1 MLDNL
6 LDVIK
11 EEDVSEQLYHGLVG
25 VEVEENRIDKSGR
38 MSRQP
43 HPQILGSR
51 TFHPYLQSDFAEA
64 QSEII
69 TDPNPNIGGVLDQ
82 LDTLQTVLYRSLQG
96 EDRIWPLSMP
106 PRLDTSDIEFIKA
119 HFGRPAYAEYRQYLL
134 DKYGVCSKIITGVH
148 LNYSIPDPVINR
160 LYAHYEN
167 EYPNVTDFRNALY
180 FRMAQNL
187 VLNRWLITYLF
198 GASPIAEKGFF
209 SQQPEALS
217 HPVRSIRN
225 SHFGYA
231 NHAEDGVDAT
241 MYQSLPHFVEKLS
254 SLIQSKKLYDQAEFY
269 GPVRLRGNDHL
280 EDDLTKGIKYLEFR
294 SLDST
299 PFRSNGISRHALY
312 FLKLFFIQAL
322 VTPVDDDTVAAKLQ
336 QAEMDNE
343 RVALENPT
351 EATFKAAEGQ
361 EIFNRLHALANQLN
375 AHSEQINAID
385 DFAEVVSHPELTP
398 SAKLI
403 SHLDESG
410 SLMTFGVRKAAEWKA
425 QRLGADQLLP
435 MMSRL
440 SARAQELIFRAIQ
453 LGIRYYAVRDENG
466 SIMLMLT
473 FNELTQVIEAD
484 KVSDEPASEFL
495 QRMFPDLPVP
505 DIHHNQAM

>member
-6 LDVIK
+6 LHVIK
-11 EEDVSEQLYHGLVG
+11 EEDVSEQLYHGLIG
-25 VEVEENRIDKSGR
+25 VEVEENRIDKAGR
-38 MSRQP
+38 MSREP
-43 HPQILGSR
+43 HPQSLGSR

-106 PRLDTSDIEFIKA
+106 PRVDADDIAFIKA
-119 HFGRPAYAEYRQYLL
+119 HFGRPAYADYRKYLTV
-134 DKYGVCSKIITGVH
+134 KYGVCPKIITGVH

-160 LYAHYEN
+160 LYTHYLKEF
-167 EYPNVTDFRNALY
+167 ETVTEFRNALY

-209 SQQPEALS
+209 EQVPEALTQ
-217 HPVRSIRN
+217 PVRSIRN

-231 NHAEDGVDAT
+231 NHPEDGVDAT
-241 MYQSLPHFVEKLS
+241 IYQSLPHFVDRLE
-254 SLIQSKKLYDQAEFY
+254 SLIKAKKLYNQAEFY
-269 GPVRLRGNDHL
+269 GPVRLRGNTL
-280 EDDLTKGIKYLEFR
+280 LADDLTKGIRYLEFR
-294 SLDST
+294 CLDST
-299 PFRSNGISRHALY
+299 PFHSNGITRHALY
-312 FLKLFFIQAL
+312 FMKLFFIYAL
-322 VTPVDDDTVAAKLQ
+322 VTPVNDERIDAELS
-336 QAEMDNE
+336 QAEADNE
-343 RVALENPT
+343 RVALENPL
-351 EATFKAAEGQ
+351 EPTFKAKRGLQVFDDLRE
-361 EIFNRLHALANQLN
+361 LAKTLN

-385 DFAEVVSHPELTP
+385 DFAEVVTHPELTP
-398 SAKLI
+398 AAKLI
-403 SHLDESG
+403 SHLDDSG
-410 SLMTFGVRKAAEWKA
+410 SLMTFGVRKATEWKA

-435 MMSRL
+435 MLSRL
-440 SARAQELIFRAIQ
+440 SAQAQELVFRAIQ

-466 SIMLMLT
+466 AIMLMLT

-484 KVSDEPASEFL
+484 KVSDGSATEYL
-495 QRMFPDLPVP
+495 KHMFPDLPLP
-505 DIHHNQAM
+505 GKSKS